1 MNWPWKKK
9 KLSFA
14 EAVKFNWDADRVVIL
29 DKGHIVAND
38 TPARLKNLY
47 TGTKLIWYTDRC
59 SDNETVM
66 NGFDFDYEV
75 DHYIMKFGSV
85 QEADLIGF
93 LYQNRDK
100 ITDFEIVKGSMDDVF
115 LDLTGRRLGE
125 QG

>member
-1 MNWPWKKK
+1 
-9 KLSFA
+9 
-14 EAVKFNWDADRVVIL
+14 
-29 DKGHIVAND
+29 
-38 TPARLKNLY
+38 
-47 TGTKLIWYTDRC
+47 
-59 SDNETVM
+59 M